1 MISNRLNR
9 IERKRKPKQ
18 ETDYTV
24 IIYTA
29 DGRQYD
35 TTKKQWVTQQQIDEQ
50 HYNTVVYICDNGR
63 DPIE

>member
-18 ETDYTV
+18 EIDHTV

-29 DGRQYD
+29 DGRKYD
-35 TTKKQWVTQQQIDEQ
+35 TTKKQWVTQQQIDDQ
-50 HYNTVVYICDNGR
+50 HYSAIVYLCDNGR